1 MSQGQLTP
9 SQLTEASFA
18 SYPAKE
24 RQIAV
29 AWLPLLRQLPLA
41 FTPFLLKEIRDA
53 DVKFPVE
60 VKELE
65 DQLAYLQA
73 MSAEQRARQMQPF
86 AGLTLNAALESADW
100 VNAPGQF
107 LEQLSAH
114 LWASHQM
121 DGFRSASETYVRQF
135 HASLAAAPLPAPR
148 VGIVLAGQGMGRM
161 PNRPVFVKLA
171 REGTLFTQVKPGDGI
186 AVVRAALEERAARY
200 PVPYAHWNLDGGTA
214 SPLRGFSSAGYGQLG
229 PVRDALAAKMLA
241 AYEARPFHP
250 EMLRTSLARTTFQ
263 SLGIEPTGDAPLD
276 HFCLTLL
283 TEGSGTQIYST
294 TFVQWAAREALR
306 RAQPLTLFSRY
317 APRQR
322 EKPMNELLSRSKASS
337 GQQETDPDGSFIDAE
352 MGAYYTWLNQQRL
365 PGADQSRFLVWF
377 ENQAAAVVISDA
389 HKRASADASPVE
401 LADLVRK
408 VLLS

>member
-1 MSQGQLTP
+1 MTP
-9 SQLTEASFA
+9 AQLTEASFA
-18 SYPAKE
+18 SYPAKA

-29 AWLPLLRQLPLA
+29 SSLPLLQQLPLGFA
-41 FTPFLLKEIRDA
+41 PFLLKEIRDA

-60 VKELE
+60 FRELE
-65 DQLAYLQA
+65 DQLAYLRA
-73 MSAEQRARQMQPF
+73 MSAERLAKEMRPF
-86 AGLTLNAALESADW
+86 AGLTLNAALESSDW
-100 VNAPGQF
+100 VNVPGQF

-135 HASLAAAPLPAPR
+135 HASLTAVPLPGPR
-148 VGIVLAGQGMGRM
+148 VGIVLAGQGMSRM

-186 AVVRAALEERAARY
+186 AVVRAALEERAVKHPA
-200 PVPYAHWNLDGGTA
+200 PYAHWNLDGGTA
-214 SPLRGFSSAGYGQLG
+214 SELKGFSSVGYGQLA

-241 AYEARPFHP
+241 AYEARPFDP
-250 EMLRTSLARTTFQ
+250 EMLRTNLARTTFQ
-263 SLGIEPTGDAPLD
+263 SLGIQPTGDAPLD
-276 HFCLTLL
+276 HFSLTLL

-322 EKPMNELLSRSKASS
+322 EKPMNELLSGNRTSS
-337 GQQETDPDGSFIDAE
+337 AQETDPNGSFIDSE

-365 PGADQSRFLVWF
+365 SGADQSRFLVWL
-377 ENQAAAVVISDA
+377 ENQGVAVVISPA
-389 HKRASADASPVE
+389 HRRAAVDSSPVE
-401 LADLVRK
+401 LSDLARK